1 MLGGH
6 AAYGCIVRT
15 TAEVLLA
22 PLPHWH
28 FSREPDAATGWAELV
43 VLDGAGWWALFKGL
57 LGPFLV
63 GAAVAIPTLAG
74 LSYLFVHA
82 LVRRWQ
88 GRKAA
93 PAG

>member
-1 MLGGH
+1 M
-6 AAYGCIVRT
+6 
-15 TAEVLLA
+15 
-22 PLPHWH
+22 
-28 FSREPDAATGWAELV
+28 
-43 VLDGAGWWALFKGL
+43 LDGAGWWALFKGL

-88 GRKAA
+88 GRQAA